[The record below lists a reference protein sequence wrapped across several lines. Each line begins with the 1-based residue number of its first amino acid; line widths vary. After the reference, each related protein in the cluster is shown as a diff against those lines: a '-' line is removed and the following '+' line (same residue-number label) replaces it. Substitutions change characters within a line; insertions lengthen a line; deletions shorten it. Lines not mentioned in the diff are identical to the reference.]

1 MTTALQPDIQITS
14 VLHKRLSASFGYAQR
29 YRYHACSRHYILHA
43 PCRTHH
49 LADTPRDVLHLP
61 VAHRGI
67 QWQRY
72 DPRIQYPRARALAR
86 CQRQLREERMLLDR
100 NEVHA
105 RPDPTLA
112 QLPDE

>member
-14 VLHKRLSASFGYAQR
+14 VLHKRLSGSFGYAQR
-29 YRYHACSRHYILHA
+29 YRFHACFRRYMLHA
-43 PCRTHH
+43 PFRLHD
-49 LADTPRDVLHLP
+49 LADPRRDVLHLP
-61 VAHRGI
+61 VPHRGM

-72 DPRIQYPRARALAR
+72 DARIQFPRASALAR